1 MSKKIVTTIVKAH
14 GILVTS
20 DELEKAEISIT
31 QLEKAYNEK
40 YNNLKRQINIFKE
53 KAMLN
58 DWEETVDYL
67 KV

>member
-1 MSKKIVTTIVKAH
+1 LSKKIVTTIVKAH